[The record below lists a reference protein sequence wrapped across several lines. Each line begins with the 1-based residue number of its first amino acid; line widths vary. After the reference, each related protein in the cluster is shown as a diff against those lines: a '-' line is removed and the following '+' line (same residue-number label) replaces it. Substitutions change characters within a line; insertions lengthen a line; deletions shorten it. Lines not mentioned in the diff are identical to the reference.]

1 MCVQVALMS
10 VHVRSLWLFKPC
22 QLGKVVSKE
31 ELLWFGRPPDV
42 SQLGDSDAAITEA
55 GRKKQSDA
63 YNKLGRFVTGM
74 QTCIADCSSSSG
86 FSPAD
91 RQLSLRN

>member
-1 MCVQVALMS
+1 MS

-42 SQLGDSDAAITEA
+42 SQLGDSDAAIGEA
-55 GRKKQSDA
+55 VRKKQSDA
-63 YNKLGRFVTGM
+63 YNKLERLVEEM
-74 QTCIADCSSSSG
+74 QKCIADSSLSG
-86 FSPAD
+86 FSPVD
-91 RQLSLRN
+91 RQVICSN